1 MLLSKQ
7 SDSSLQKTIETMVKQ
22 FVTTETTT
30 ITDFH
35 FHVNIENGYMEIFDD
50 NDNTLAS
57 AHISEWEN
65 MNQEN
70 CYDEIETVLRGKLT
84 EMQKAGVLD
93 NMNILKPYSCLL
105 VDDDKETIVDLL
117 YVDDDTFIIN
127 DDLMKDFDKEM
138 DEFLKKLLEE

>member
-7 SDSSLQKTIETMVKQ
+7 SDSSLQKAIETMVKQ

-70 CYDEIETVLRGKLT
+70 CFW
-84 EMQKAGVLD
+84 GV
-93 NMNILKPYSCLL
+93 
-105 VDDDKETIVDLL
+105 V
-117 YVDDDTFIIN
+117 
-127 DDLMKDFDKEM
+127 
-138 DEFLKKLLEE
+138 

>member
-1 MLLSKQ
+1 
-7 SDSSLQKTIETMVKQ
+7 MVLVVSN
-22 FVTTETTT
+22 VTNDHQWWVYNC
-30 ITDFH
+30 DFH
-35 FHVNIENGYMEIFDD
+35 FHVNVENGYMEIFDD

>member
-7 SDSSLQKTIETMVKQ
+7 SDSNLQNAIEEMVKK
-22 FVTTETTT
+22 FVTTESTT

-35 FHVNIENGYMEIFDD
+35 FHVNIENGNLDIFDD
-50 NDNTLAS
+50 DDNTLAS
-57 AHISEWEN
+57 TTVCEWKN
-65 MNQEN
+65 MTQEN
-70 CYDEIETVLRGKLT
+70 CYDEIENVLRNKLS
-84 EMQKAGVLD
+84 EMQKAGILD

-105 VDDDKETIVDLL
+105 IDDEKETIVDLL

>member
-1 MLLSKQ
+1 
-7 SDSSLQKTIETMVKQ
+7 
-22 FVTTETTT
+22 
-30 ITDFH
+30 
-35 FHVNIENGYMEIFDD
+35 MEIFDD
-50 NDNTLAS
+50 NDKTLAS

>member
-7 SDSSLQKTIETMVKQ
+7 SDSSLQKAIETMVKQ
-22 FVTTETTT
+22 FVTTETIT

-93 NMNILKPYSCLL
+93 NMNILKTYSCLL